1 MVESIVKQGIVME
14 LLVKFVK
21 AVIQI
26 EENQL
31 KPEKHK

>member
-1 MVESIVKQGIVME
+1 MVESIVKQGLVAE
-14 LLVKFVK
+14 LLVKFAK

-31 KPEKHK
+31 KPKKHK